1 MAKKKHAKPKAR
13 RYGKGKSIAGNV
25 ARGRKKTQGRQG
37 GHGGKAV
44 KMGIMRM
51 KTFMKAVKKKN
62 LKKNILKALDKAQQH
77 GKGKKPATSKMA
89 TERKKRRPRRRM
101 NVNKNIMNM
110 KSMKSMKFMKSVK
123 KNILKDKGA
132 IYTRTS
138 SKTNKHGASIIRQK
152 EAAQRAAA
160 HQQTA
165 IVKTV
170 SEVISGSLTS

>member
-1 MAKKKHAKPKAR
+1 
-13 RYGKGKSIAGNV
+13 
-25 ARGRKKTQGRQG
+25 
-37 GHGGKAV
+37 
-44 KMGIMRM
+44 MGIMRM
-51 KTFMKAVKKKN
+51 KTFMKAVKKNN
-62 LKKNILKALDKAQQH
+62 LKNNILKALDKAQQH

-123 KNILKDKGA
+123 KKILKDKGA